1 MPAALVLG
9 PRLDLLDRRAQD
21 PVLDGLPLAV
31 HVLET
36 KGETLCLR
44 RVVRQQQLER
54 LARMTETPRGVDT
67 RREAEADGAFVDR
80 GGIDACDLH
89 QGAQPGLL
97 RARERAKTGARE
109 GAVLVDQRHDVGDR
123 RESDQVLVLR
133 DGLAE
138 RLGELRHDAGA
149 AELGKRVLGRT
160 RGDHWAV
167 RELVARPV
175 VVGED
180 ETAAVVREAVE
191 RLAGEAVAF
200 VEAAGKVP
208 IDVGSEGAQAQ
219 EGERGGADAVDVVVT
234 VHADPLAGPDR
245 GTDRLDCTGHVPQQG
260 RVVSRW
266 LRRQE
271 RARARG
277 IAVAPP
283 DEDARGELAEP
294 ELARQRFHFV
304 RLTRFDRPTAVL
316 HGRFTL
322 RVQSDG
328 KGMCALS
335 GYSSARVI
343 HRAVI
348 LVVFVALACA
358 AAPGAT
364 QIPTIPPGVIVGGIY
379 VGDLTSEPARAQ
391 LTRSFTRQIP
401 VFYGKQRWF
410 ASPEQLGA
418 GAAIDRAV
426 ARALD
431 ARPGKQLR
439 VHVRWSGRRVKAFVD
454 RIAQQVD
461 RDAVDAELVSVSA
474 TGPVISNAKQGVAVR
489 RALFQR
495 RLERALAHSLR
506 TRVAVPTRPVEA
518 ERTRAKFGP
527 VNWIS
532 RGSNTLRLY
541 DGCGS
546 SARSA
551 S

>member
-1 MPAALVLG
+1 
-9 PRLDLLDRRAQD
+9 
-21 PVLDGLPLAV
+21 
-31 HVLET
+31 
-36 KGETLCLR
+36 
-44 RVVRQQQLER
+44 
-54 LARMTETPRGVDT
+54 
-67 RREAEADGAFVDR
+67 
-80 GGIDACDLH
+80 
-89 QGAQPGLL
+89 
-97 RARERAKTGARE
+97 
-109 GAVLVDQRHDVGDR
+109 
-123 RESDQVLVLR
+123 
-133 DGLAE
+133 
-138 RLGELRHDAGA
+138 
-149 AELGKRVLGRT
+149 
-160 RGDHWAV
+160 
-167 RELVARPV
+167 
-175 VVGED
+175 
-180 ETAAVVREAVE
+180 
-191 RLAGEAVAF
+191 
-200 VEAAGKVP
+200 
-208 IDVGSEGAQAQ
+208 
-219 EGERGGADAVDVVVT
+219 
-234 VHADPLAGPDR
+234 
-245 GTDRLDCTGHVPQQG
+245 
-260 RVVSRW
+260 
-266 LRRQE
+266 
-271 RARARG
+271 
-277 IAVAPP
+277 
-283 DEDARGELAEP
+283 
-294 ELARQRFHFV
+294 
-304 RLTRFDRPTAVL
+304 
-316 HGRFTL
+316 
-322 RVQSDG
+322 
-328 KGMCALS
+328 MCALS

-527 VNWIS
+527 VIWIS

-541 DGCGS
+541 DGMRFVRTFGVATGRSQYPTPSGLWHVVDMQLNPWWRPPNS
-546 SARSA
+546 SWAQGLKPIPPGPGNPLGTRWMGLDAAGVGIHGTPDAASIGYSA
-551 S
+551 SHGCIRMQIPDAEWLFGHVTVGTPVYIT